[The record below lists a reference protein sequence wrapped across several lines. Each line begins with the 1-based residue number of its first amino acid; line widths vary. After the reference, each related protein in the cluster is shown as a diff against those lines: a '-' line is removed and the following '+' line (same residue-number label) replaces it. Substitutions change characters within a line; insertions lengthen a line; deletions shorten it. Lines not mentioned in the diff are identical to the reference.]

1 MRLNHQLRKGA
12 LLLRIFTLSN
22 IDAQLS
28 TLNSQLST
36 LNPSTLQLLSYFFKL
51 GAEHIHSPVGVKVAG
66 KRDACHAVIPAEA
79 GEASSAFRL
88 ER

>member
-1 MRLNHQLRKGA
+1 LAKAGDSRA
-12 LLLRIFTLSN
+12 
-22 IDAQLS
+22 
-28 TLNSQLST
+28 NSG
-36 LNPSTLQLLSYFFKL
+36 LLSYFFKL

-66 KRDACHAVIPAEA
+66 QRDACHAVIPAEA